1 MVQSNERQ
9 NLNSRKSAGFVSSF
23 KSLFGEGKNP
33 PQSNVRNIPYTKA
46 PIADPEASEPTSLVS
61 FTEENNN
68 INNGGGNRPPDAIS
82 IPHDANRYEI
92 RKLPKRKSL
101 KTTAATHVGKPVRRK
116 SFGRRINNL
125 WNNFGLLRS
134 SEKIAEFATGYAAYQ
149 HVRDN
154 LEDLDGKTEANETDL
169 VFLQGILEN
178 PAVTQMIKPET
189 SSGTMNYG
197 RKTPSTYRSTP
208 SVYSHITGR
217 SQSNLHSQRSKSLK
231 SLRIPW
237 YQKPILH
244 NNKYMDIQRG
254 AIITG
259 TFSIFVALFTIFT
272 AIFDIYCLVMAA
284 PGSTHYGYYI
294 ISYEFVYVGNKHVRN
309 GLMIAA
315 LFSLIG
321 GLVTFVTSIMLV
333 HALRKEHENR
343 VVPWLWTFA
352 VFTIFRFLALLLF
365 SIVNDLIFAY
375 NILITLIW
383 ILIILASVYGWVM
396 VYSLYLELADLT
408 KLEDL
413 AHLRMGT
420 MQSLNASVAHSLAGS
435 RPTTP
440 HSTVS
445 TMPVGGVV

>member
-1 MVQSNERQ
+1 
-9 NLNSRKSAGFVSSF
+9 
-23 KSLFGEGKNP
+23 
-33 PQSNVRNIPYTKA
+33 
-46 PIADPEASEPTSLVS
+46 
-61 FTEENNN
+61 
-68 INNGGGNRPPDAIS
+68 
-82 IPHDANRYEI
+82 
-92 RKLPKRKSL
+92 
-101 KTTAATHVGKPVRRK
+101 
-116 SFGRRINNL
+116 
-125 WNNFGLLRS
+125 
-134 SEKIAEFATGYAAYQ
+134 
-149 HVRDN
+149 
-154 LEDLDGKTEANETDL
+154 
-169 VFLQGILEN
+169 
-178 PAVTQMIKPET
+178 
-189 SSGTMNYG
+189 MNYG

-259 TFSIFVALFTIFT
+259 SFSIFVALFTMIT

-309 GLMIAA
+309 GLMVAA

-321 GLVTFVTSIMLV
+321 GAVIFVTSIMLV
-333 HALRKEHENR
+333 HALRKELENK
-343 VVPWLWTFA
+343 VVPWLWSFA

-383 ILIILASVYGWVM
+383 ILIILASVYGWVL